1 MYTIFIFFFFFFYQ
15 CLYLWRRSL
24 LLLGLLYHSHKVFA
38 WHFRYFFHFISV
50 ITNAVVFVV
59 VPSLMSIKAYI
70 YFINFFFFVIC
81 LYYLLFIFYFFLY
94 VWALCQNLEFKKKC
108 FLSSIVCFH
117 YICVLLR
124 ICFVQRIIWR
134 EFCWYY
140 SSLLEKACIFISLL
154 SKSIN
159 YEKDGVWFH

>member
-1 MYTIFIFFFFFFYQ
+1 M
-15 CLYLWRRSL
+15 CLRDRYFLFLFL
-24 LLLGLLYHSHKVFA
+24 LSVCICDVDRCCYWA
-38 WHFRYFFHFISV
+38 YYIIAIRYSRDISGIFFHFISV

-70 YFINFFFFVIC
+70 YFINFLFVIC

-124 ICFVQRIIWR
+124 ICFVQCIIWR